1 MSASELA
8 GRQVGAVS
16 GKELPG
22 DEDACSEPGM
32 GGMVGTGSSCK
43 PGSTCCSTS
52 LANVALLNS

>member
-1 MSASELA
+1 MSERELA

-32 GGMVGTGSSCK
+32 GDMWGRGAAVSQEAPVSQMGAAA
-43 PGSTCCSTS
+43 PPP
-52 LANVALLNS
+52 